1 MQSSLQK
8 SSIIKRSTFLNQSQA
23 FTTTSRPSSAFKD
36 NSDKK
41 ELRRYPTEWVEQIDN
56 KSDNKFH
63 HTIMNKSKEDHNPN
77 LASPSK
83 IFGVQEGNN
92 PSRFHTQNDDI
103 VSSFRRK
110 NQSLGNLG
118 SWQFQSPSAQS
129 IVKDNNNKNT
139 ALSFSKRL
147 DLAVPL
153 SELLEISRQLDCSQ
167 PEEIKLLSRG
177 YVNELFLL
185 SQKIERALKNINR

>member
-1 MQSSLQK
+1 MQSSVQQ

-23 FTTTSRPSSAFKD
+23 FTTTSRTSSAFKD

-41 ELRRYPTEWVEQIDN
+41 ELRKYPTEWVEQIDN

-63 HTIMNKSKEDHNPN
+63 HKILNISKEDHYPN

-83 IFGVQEGNN
+83 IFGNQDGNN
-92 PSRFHTQNDDI
+92 PSRFHTQNDDML
-103 VSSFRRK
+103 SSFRRK

-118 SWQFQSPSAQS
+118 SWQFQSPSTQS
-129 IVKDNNNKNT
+129 ITKDNNK
-139 ALSFSKRL
+139 AVAHSFSKRI
-147 DLAVPL
+147 DQAVPL

-167 PEEIKLLSRG
+167 PEEIKQLSRG
-177 YVNELFLL
+177 YVNELFSL